1 MPIEKNRGY
10 SGANDLFRPGYG
22 SSGFNNRG
30 LAFMDNGPPY
40 IVKLLNLPVTS
51 HNDFVED
58 LFRSRYTSYVKFK
71 IVFDPSSQPLESGV
85 VKKIAFVELPT
96 FADQNRVL
104 KWHDL
109 YYRGSRRVVIEM
121 AAFEDFKYCMAF
133 NQEHDQQLRDVER
146 EFLAG
151 RNRPGWVEDHGR
163 SPFGHDNVN
172 GGHDHQLLN
181 GGRDNAAHLHRG
193 EQLHNRPANASNW
206 ATPQPPLL
214 LQHPRK
220 ASVSDH
226 PKPNPFGN
234 AKPVDILLKQH
245 EIEKLLININH
256 TTIKTA
262 GSMQPPPEKESRETK
277 NVQPPVRN
285 QPLPQEPSSLP
296 KKPGFTP
303 APIPSSVYGH
313 RQSLAAILS
322 KNESDIAL
330 SPKPSPRKSATAT
343 PKPIK
348 PTILKK
354 KPAVTAT
361 QDDREESQEAEG
373 KDGTDAT
380 GKIESGIVVGD
391 SSETGGPVVE
401 AANVNGTPGLVNPAT
416 NKEPESARPKK
427 RRELKSRENRE
438 LEPRE
443 RPRERSSK
451 RGPREHKPREFREPK
466 EPKETKEPKASKDT
480 KDPKETRELTEP
492 EEQRQPKSSDS
503 PMEPKEAKENQENI
517 PESSKDSKW
526 PRKPRESREPRELR
540 QPREKKAPRHP
551 ELNSRGP
558 KVADGDDTE
567 HKQKSRIHNLSERNK
582 SFASSSRPDF
592 KKHLSE
598 MTNAMERE
606 HKNPRKPR
614 RGGPNEAAQPVS
626 ETPAANQE
634 ADTAATS
641 ESKDLASGSHDDE
654 THKRKGRGRKKN
666 SPDHAS
672 TPDKATSPDKTSK
685 QDKASTPDR
694 ASTQASVPVLTNGSE
709 KTPENDKD
717 GNGSSKNLAEKNGH
731 SREGRGRRGGF
742 RGRGFGGRGRG
753 RGRGSSSSG
762 GPGPN
767 EGSSQG

>member
-10 SGANDLFRPGYG
+10 SGANDLFRPSFG
-22 SSGFNNRG
+22 SAGFNNRG

-71 IVFDPSSQPLESGV
+71 IVVDPSSQPLESGV

-121 AAFEDFKYCMAF
+121 ADFDDFKNCMAF

-151 RNRPGWVEDHGR
+151 RNRPGWAEDHGR
-163 SPFGHDNVN
+163 GPFGHENIN
-172 GGHDHQLLN
+172 GGHGHQLLIF
-181 GGRDNAAHLHRG
+181 GRDNAAHLHRG
-193 EQLHNRPANASNW
+193 EQLHNRPANASSL

-214 LQHPRK
+214 LQHPRRT
-220 ASVSDH
+220 SVSDH

-245 EIEKLLININH
+245 EIEKLLISINH

-262 GSMQPPPEKESRETK
+262 GLMQPPSEKETK
-277 NVQPPVRN
+277 NVRPPVRN
-285 QPLPQEPSSLP
+285 EPLPQEPSLP
-296 KKPGFTP
+296 SKKPGFTP
-303 APIPSSVYGH
+303 APIPSSVYGLK
-313 RQSLAAILS
+313 QSLADILS
-322 KNESDIAL
+322 KNESEIAL
-330 SPKPSPRKSATAT
+330 SPKPSPRKSATTT
-343 PKPIK
+343 PKPQVIK

-354 KPAVTAT
+354 KPAIAAA
-361 QDDREESQEAEG
+361 QDDKEENREAES
-373 KDGTDAT
+373 KDGVDA
-380 GKIESGIVVGD
+380 GKVESGSFVGD
-391 SSETGGPVVE
+391 SSETGGPVIE
-401 AANVNGTPGLVNPAT
+401 AANSNGKPSVVDPAT
-416 NKEPESARPKK
+416 IKEPDTAKPKK
-427 RRELKSRENRE
+427 RRELKSRENRDLE
-438 LEPRE
+438 LRE
-443 RPRERSSK
+443 RPRERGSK
-451 RGPREHKPREFREPK
+451 RGPREHKPREAKEPK
-466 EPKETKEPKASKDT
+466 EPREKKEPKASKDT
-480 KDPKETRELTEP
+480 KDPRETREFAEP
-492 EEQRQPKSSDS
+492 EEQSQPKSSDS
-503 PMEPKEAKENQENI
+503 PVGPKETKENQENI
-517 PESSKDSKW
+517 PEGSRDSKW
-526 PRKPRESREPRELR
+526 PRKSRESREPREPR
-540 QPREKKAPRHP
+540 QPREKKATRHP
-551 ELNSRGP
+551 ELNSRSS
-558 KVADGDDTE
+558 KIVDGEDKE

-614 RGGPNEAAQPVS
+614 RCGQNEAAQPAS
-626 ETPAANQE
+626 ETLAAKQE
-634 ADTAATS
+634 ANTAATS
-641 ESKDLASGSHDDE
+641 ESKDQASGNHDDE

-666 SPDHAS
+666 SPEHAS
-672 TPDKATSPDKTSK
+672 TPDKATSPDKASTAN
-685 QDKASTPDR
+685 KASTPDK
-694 ASTQASVPVLTNGSE
+694 ASTQVSVPVLTNGSE
-709 KTPENDKD
+709 RTPEDDKEV
-717 GNGSSKNLAEKNGH
+717 NGSSKNLADKNGH
-731 SREGRGRRGGF
+731 PREGRGRIGGF
-742 RGRGFGGRGRG
+742 RGRGSGGRGRG

-762 GPGPN
+762 APRPT